1 MNQSGSRT
9 FVRSLRR
16 ARFFV
21 KTSVQRLK
29 SKTNVATMT
38 DHRHFC
44 LDPRESI
51 SKKSYYLAR
60 KRTCFTIAF
69 KDERKDG

>member
-38 DHRHFC
+38 DHRHFR
-44 LDPRESI
+44 LDPRVSI
-51 SKKSYYLAR
+51 SKKSYYLVR
-60 KRTCFTIAF
+60 ESIYFIIAF
-69 KDERKDG
+69 KDERKNG